1 MDIFNTTDAVAVANF
16 SQPNMMFYEDRLTT
30 FHWWSK
36 QIKPD
41 GKSLAAAGFYYSGCA
56 DKVICFACNMRVCK
70 WEPTD
75 DPWAEHLRLSPT
87 CLYLK
92 MTGYETG
99 TNNLQPKLN
108 GNQANIG
115 QLGNAQAGPAFTLFG
130 TSR

>member
-1 MDIFNTTDAVAVANF
+1 MDIFNTTDAEAVAQF
-16 SQPNMMFYEDRLTT
+16 SQPNMMFYEDRLMS

-92 MTGYETG
+92 ITGYETG
-99 TNNLQPKLN
+99 NTNPPQRPN
-108 GNQANIG
+108 GNRAVVG
-115 QLGNAQAGPAFTLFG
+115 QFASAQAAPAFSLFG
-130 TSR
+130 TGR